1 MDEVF
6 RERFVMPS
14 RRDAIEAAQQA
25 VLAALHRFGYD
36 AAGAFAVRL
45 AMEEALNNAIRHG
58 NKEDPS
64 RTITMDCE
72 IDHAQAMLDI
82 RDQGEGFDPASVPD
96 PTAEENLDIPAGRG
110 LMLMRSFMADVSIH
124 PPGNRVTMRYAK
136 PRDG

>member
-1 MDEVF
+1 
-6 RERFVMPS
+6 
-14 RRDAIEAAQQA
+14 
-25 VLAALHRFGYD
+25 
-36 AAGAFAVRL
+36 
-45 AMEEALNNAIRHG
+45 MEEALNNAIRHG